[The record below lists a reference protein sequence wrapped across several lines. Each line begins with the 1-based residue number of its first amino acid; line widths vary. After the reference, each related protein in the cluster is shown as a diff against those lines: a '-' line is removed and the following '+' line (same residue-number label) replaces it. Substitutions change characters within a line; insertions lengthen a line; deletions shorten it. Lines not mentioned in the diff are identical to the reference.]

1 MNPFF
6 TDYSEYL
13 GRVFPG
19 VKVQKL
25 SVNTGRGCPNRDGT
39 IGKGGCIYCNNESFT
54 PRYCFGAESIR
65 EQLEAGKKFFGRK
78 YPTMK
83 YLAYFQ
89 SFTGTYGS
97 GLLQD
102 LEEASCVDGVI
113 GIVVGTRP
121 DCLGEETLETLADFS
136 RRMPVFV
143 EIGVESLHDSTLRLI
158 NRGHT
163 AAVAEDA
170 VLRASERGLHVGVH
184 LIAGLPGENEE
195 MMLETVRR
203 VAGWPIDTLKLHQLQ
218 VLKGTA
224 LSEKIKRG
232 EMAVKPFE
240 LEEYLDFCVKVVEMV
255 PGRIALERFLS
266 QAPPGMVEMPG
277 WKIKNYQ
284 FTDMLLKRLTKGD

>member
-1 MNPFF
+1 M
-6 TDYSEYL
+6 
-13 GRVFPG
+13 
-19 VKVQKL
+19 
-25 SVNTGRGCPNRDGT
+25 
-39 IGKGGCIYCNNESFT
+39 
-54 PRYCFGAESIR
+54 
-65 EQLEAGKKFFGRK
+65 
-78 YPTMK
+78 
-83 YLAYFQ
+83 
-89 SFTGTYGS
+89 
-97 GLLQD
+97 
-102 LEEASCVDGVI
+102 DGVI

-170 VLRASERGLHVGVH
+170 VLRASEKGLHVGVH

-203 VAGWPIDTLKLHQLQ
+203 IAGWPIDTLKLHQLQ

-240 LEEYLDFCVKVVEMV
+240 LQEYLDFCVKVVEMV
-255 PGRIALERFLS
+255 PRRIALERFLS